1 MLGRLRQCL
10 GVDKQ
15 SPDGEPNLD
24 AGALGGFRGC
34 FGHQGLAFRRCSA
47 PAFGCQ
53 TRYHRSGAGVP
64 GADLA
69 AGPAG
74 EVAARAAAGPRGAP
88 QRIAKMDRHREAV
101 TKCHMIAVVIERVLR
116 VRFFMAC
123 RGRAVRV
130 VASVAA
136 GSYLLAAFQS
146 Q

>member
-1 MLGRLRQCL
+1 M
-10 GVDKQ
+10 
-15 SPDGEPNLD
+15 
-24 AGALGGFRGC
+24 
-34 FGHQGLAFRRCSA
+34 
-47 PAFGCQ
+47 
-53 TRYHRSGAGVP
+53 
-64 GADLA
+64 A

-74 EVAARAAAGPRGAP
+74 EVAARAAAGPRGTP